1 MANILLEICVDS
13 VASAIAAQ
21 EGGAQRLELCSSL
34 LEGGLTPSAAFT
46 EFACKQLNIGIM
58 VMIRPRGG
66 DFFYSDEEFAVMQ
79 RDIQIA
85 KEAGAE
91 GVVFGLLTADGTI
104 DIERSKTLIEIA
116 RPMLVT
122 VHRAF
127 DMTANPH
134 QALEDLIALG
144 VERVLT
150 SGQEPSPVDGI
161 PLLANLVQQAN
172 GRIIIMPGGGVT
184 ENNIAQ
190 IASETGIS
198 EIHMSARAPKK
209 GEMRYH
215 STRLNFGGNTQP
227 PEYSQP
233 ETSVEKVRA
242 SLQALQNLP

>member
-1 MANILLEICVDS
+1 MANILLEVCVDS

-46 EFACKQLNIGIM
+46 EFACDQLEISIM

-66 DFFYSDEEFAVMQ
+66 DFLYSDEEFAVMQ
-79 RDIQIA
+79 RDIQFA
-85 KEAGAE
+85 KDAGAE
-91 GVVFGLLTADGTI
+91 GVVFGLLTAEGTI
-104 DIERSKTLIEIA
+104 DSERTKVLVDLA

-127 DMTANPH
+127 DMTVDPY

-144 VERVLT
+144 IERVLT
-150 SGQEPSPVDGI
+150 SGQESSPVNGI
-161 PLLANLVQQAN
+161 PLLSKLVQQAN

-190 IASETGIS
+190 IAKETGVT
-198 EIHMSARAPKK
+198 ELHMSARAPKK

-215 STRLNFGGNTQP
+215 NTRLNFGGNTQA

-242 SLQALQNLP
+242 SLQALRDLS